1 MTDSTSFRHFLMHKP
16 YGYMTQFVYNNK
28 RKKKLLGELYD
39 FPAGTMA
46 IGRLDGHSEGLLF
59 LTTNGKVSALV
70 RGRKIEK
77 EYHVQVDGIA
87 TQEAIDDMKRGV
99 EIGINGEKYMTQPC
113 EARLLDDPG
122 YPERSRRVRDDRHG
136 PTSWVSITIKEGKYR
151 QVRKMTAAVG
161 LPTLRLIRYRIGNTT
176 IRDLKSGEVREV
188 EQFDLGAY

>member
-1 MTDSTSFRHFLMHKP
+1 
-16 YGYMTQFVYNNK
+16 MTQFIYNNK

-39 FPAGTMA
+39 FPTGTMA
-46 IGRLDGHSEGLLF
+46 IGRLDEHSEGLLF

-87 TQEAIDDMKRGV
+87 TQKAIDVMKQGV
-99 EIGINGEKYMTQPC
+99 EIGINGEKYMTLTC
-113 EARLLDDPG
+113 EARLLEEPD

-136 PTSWVSITIKEGKYR
+136 PTSWISITIKEGKYR

-161 LPTLRLIRYRIGNTT
+161 VPTLRLIRYRIGNTT
-176 IRDLKSGEVREV
+176 IDDLKTGEVNEV
-188 EQFDLGAY
+188 ELFDL